1 LQVNA
6 MAKAD
11 MRERTRRLPA
21 GRPLLPPC
29 RGWLRAPTRA
39 GLWLTRTLAL
49 HPARPPKNP
58 DF

>member
-1 LQVNA
+1 

-11 MRERTRRLPA
+11 MRERTRRLHALPA